1 MDLLIDLD
9 AVSGPSRRARLEL
22 ALRDA
27 IREGRLAPGTRLPP
41 TRQLCDELGVSRG
54 VVVEAYAQ
62 LAAEGY
68 LQTRRGAGT
77 TVAAVAAPSRRPA
90 PTGGTGPPVRY
101 DLSPFD
107 PALAQF
113 PRTMLAGALTE
124 TIRHMPDAALGLPDP
139 AGAPE
144 LRAALAGYL
153 GRSRGVRA
161 QPQQVLITAGTRHGF
176 GLVWAALAQRGA
188 RAVAIESPGWAG
200 ARETVRAAGLATGRL
215 DVAADGLDVGAL
227 THAAIPGAADD
238 AAADPVAVDAV
249 AVAPAHQYP
258 TGAVLSAPRRQAL
271 VGWAQTHGRLIAEDD
286 YDAEYRYDRQ
296 PIGCLQGLAPEHVV
310 YAGTTSKTLSPALRL
325 GWLVL
330 PTALVAP
337 VTEIARTRGGAGS
350 PLLQLALARLIE
362 RGDLDR
368 HLRRERRRCQ
378 RRRQALLQALD
389 QRLPDLRVTGASA
402 GLFAV
407 LELPDGVDEA
417 DAVRAAARRGI
428 RCERRGTDPG
438 ALVLGYANL
447 APEAARPA
455 VTALAAAIASCG

>member
-1 MDLLIDLD
+1 
-9 AVSGPSRRARLEL
+9 
-22 ALRDA
+22 
-27 IREGRLAPGTRLPP
+27 
-41 TRQLCDELGVSRG
+41 VSRG

-62 LAAEGY
+62 PAAEGY

-77 TVAAVAAPSRRPA
+77 TVAAVAAPSRRPP

-113 PRTMLAGALTE
+113 PRTMLAGTLTE
-124 TIRHMPDAALGLPDP
+124 TIRRMPDAALGLPDP
-139 AGAPE
+139 SGAFA
-144 LRAALAGYL
+144 LRAALADYL

-161 QPQQVLITAGTRHGF
+161 APEQILITAGTRHGL
-176 GLVWAALAQRGA
+176 GLVWAALAQQGA

-200 ARETVRAAGLATGRL
+200 VRETVHAAGLGT
-215 DVAADGLDVGAL
+215 VALEVDADGLDVARL
-227 THAAIPGAADD
+227 THAGVPGA
-238 AAADPVAVDAV
+238 VTVDAV

-258 TGAVLSAPRRQAL
+258 TGAVLSAARRQQL
-271 VGWAQTHGRLIAEDD
+271 VGWARAHGRLVAEDD

-296 PIGCLQGLAPEHVV
+296 PVGCLQGLAPEHVV

-330 PTALVAP
+330 PTALVGP
-337 VTEIARTRGGAGS
+337 VTEIARTRGGSAS

-368 HLRRERRRCQ
+368 HLRRERRRYQ
-378 RRRQALLQALD
+378 RRRQALLDALA
-389 QRLPDLRVTGASA
+389 QHLPDLRVAGASA

-417 DAVRAAARRGI
+417 DATRAAARRGI